1 MCWVYIKRKLKFFK
15 FKNSDNNINH
25 DMIEDSDCSYNL
37 MRDNNIND
45 NDNEKNIRLYM
56 RKSCHIQNHD
66 ILDSLSNDNINILTY
81 KNLHMSEDD
90 LNNHNVKYNNIN
102 NNVKYNNNVKN
113 VKNLQLENNKSKM
126 YNINIDY
133 PCNYNNYE
141 WNNFKI
147 DYI

>member
-15 FKNSDNNINH
+15 FKNNHTDINH

-37 MRDNNIND
+37 MRDNNIMND
-45 NDNEKNIRLYM
+45 NNLYM
-56 RKSCHIQNHD
+56 RKTCHIKNQD
-66 ILDSLSNDNINILTY
+66 ILDSLTNDNINILTY
-81 KNLHMSEDD
+81 KNLHMSEYD
-90 LNNHNVKYNNIN
+90 LND
-102 NNVKYNNNVKN
+102 NNVKNNNVKN
-113 VKNLQLENNKSKM
+113 NNGKNNNGKNNNVKNNKSKM

-133 PCNYNNYE
+133 PCNYNKYE